1 MQSVVHANLPRGGL
15 GNKLLVWARA
25 LVFAH
30 TNHLPLFV
38 SNWAEIKIGP
48 YLRGEAR
55 KRQYWGYFN
64 DPRQASWLRRASFLF
79 FQNAYEPSLKR
90 NPGPRHPT
98 VYTFNRMPAW
108 QDYFEDIREHR
119 DLVRDSFY
127 GIVAPKYV
135 ATARASEAP
144 IIGVHI
150 RRSDF
155 QEENR
160 DVQIGQAC
168 NVRTPLDYYKDV
180 IQRIRAVQGAA
191 LPATIFTD
199 GVEEEIADV
208 LALPATRMADRNAD
222 IVDMMLLSQSRCL
235 VVSAGSTFSYWAAFL
250 GDCPVIKHP
259 SHPAPIR
266 PQTLARHIFEGPLT
280 DQTVNDLLVSNLR
293 AVSPTT
299 RSSSGLL
306 SEASA

>member
-1 MQSVVHANLPRGGL
+1 MRSVVHADLPRGGL

-30 TNHLPLFV
+30 ANGLPLFV

-55 KRQYWGYFN
+55 KRQYWGYFD
-64 DPRQASWLRRASFLF
+64 DPRRAGWVRRASFMFL
-79 FQNAYEPSLKR
+79 QNTCEPSLKAKVV
-90 NPGPRHPT
+90 PRHPT
-98 VYTFNRMPAW
+98 VYTFNRMPPL
-108 QDYFEDIREHR
+108 QDYFADIREYR
-119 DLVRDSFY
+119 NLVRDSFHS
-127 GIVAPKYV
+127 IVAPKYI
-135 ATARASEAP
+135 ATVRTSEAP
-144 IIGVHI
+144 VIGVHI

-155 QEENR
+155 REESGGAR
-160 DVQIGQAC
+160 IGQAC

-180 IQRIRAVQGAA
+180 IQRIRAAQGAE

-266 PQTLARHIFEGPLT
+266 PETLARHIFEGPLNE
-280 DQTVNDLLVSNLR
+280 QTANDLLVSNLR
-293 AVSPTT
+293 AAPATMRSP
-299 RSSSGLL
+299 SGLL
-306 SEASA
+306 SEAST